1 MSVLIIGLVIL
12 AVVIVGFTIK
22 NKKSK
27 GSNPIPNHGGT
38 GSTNNLGDQQQGDG
52 NLTSAD
58 GFPVKP
64 PKDPIRIN
72 PGFADID
79 GDNPKPPL
87 GGPKPLPVK
96 PVKPDT
102 PIDPKP
108 LPTKPVKPENPILPP
123 VKPMKIKKGHPG
135 RKK

>member
-12 AVVIVGFTIK
+12 AVVIVGFAIK
-22 NKKSK
+22 NKKSN

-58 GFPVKP
+58 GGPVKP

-79 GDNPKPPL
+79 GDHPPPL
-87 GGPKPLPVK
+87 GDNPN
-96 PVKPDT
+96 
-102 PIDPKP
+102 PKP
-108 LPTKPVKPENPILPP
+108 LPTKPVKPEFPIEPKPLPPKP
-123 VKPMKIKKGHPG
+123 VKPETPIKPVKPVKKGHPG
-135 RKK
+135 ARK

>member
-12 AVVIVGFTIK
+12 AVVIVGFAIK

-27 GSNPIPNHGGT
+27 GSNPILNHGGT
-38 GSTNNLGDQQQGDG
+38 GSTNNLGDQQQGEG

-58 GFPVKP
+58 GGPVKP

-87 GGPKPLPVK
+87 GDNPNTKPEFPIEPKPLP
-96 PVKPDT
+96 P
-102 PIDPKP
+102 
-108 LPTKPVKPENPILPP
+108 KPVKPETPIKPVNP
-123 VKPMKIKKGHPG
+123 VKKGHPG
-135 RKK
+135 ARR

>member
-1 MSVLIIGLVIL
+1 MSVLIPGLVIL
-12 AVVIVGFTIK
+12 AVVIVGFAIK

-58 GFPVKP
+58 GGPVKP

-79 GDNPKPPL
+79 EENHPPPLGDNPNPKPEFPIK
-87 GGPKPLPVK
+87 PKPLP
-96 PVKPDT
+96 P
-102 PIDPKP
+102 
-108 LPTKPVKPENPILPP
+108 KPVKPETPIKPVNP
-123 VKPMKIKKGHPG
+123 IKKGHPG
-135 RKK
+135 ARK

>member
-58 GFPVKP
+58 GGPIKP

-79 GDNPKPPL
+79 EDNPKPPL
-87 GGPKPLPVK
+87 GV
-96 PVKPDT
+96 
-102 PIDPKP
+102 IDAGPKP
-108 LPTKPVKPENPILPP
+108 LPTKPVKPENPTLPP

>member
-12 AVVIVGFTIK
+12 AVVIVGFAIK

-58 GFPVKP
+58 GGPVKP

-87 GGPKPLPVK
+87 GDNPNPKPEFPIEPKPLP
-96 PVKPDT
+96 P
-102 PIDPKP
+102 
-108 LPTKPVKPENPILPP
+108 KPVKPETPIKPVNP
-123 VKPMKIKKGHPG
+123 IKKGHPG
-135 RKK
+135 ARK

>member
-12 AVVIVGFTIK
+12 AVVIVGFAIK

-38 GSTNNLGDQQQGDG
+38 GSTNNLEDQQQGDG

-58 GFPVKP
+58 GGPVKP
-64 PKDPIRIN
+64 PKDPISID
-72 PGFADID
+72 PGFSDID

-87 GGPKPLPVK
+87 GDNPNPKPVKPEFPIEPKPLPPKPVKPETPIKPVK
-96 PVKPDT
+96 PVK
-102 PIDPKP
+102 
-108 LPTKPVKPENPILPP
+108 
-123 VKPMKIKKGHPG
+123 KGHPG
-135 RKK
+135 VRR